1 MACVH
6 VNKLYGDSNER
17 CRCALNAYVEII
29 AQALSYCTSVRTQSG
44 TILLHLD
51 RAQQRVI
58 TSVQTTPAV
67 FDGGFVSVTS

>member
-17 CRCALNAYVEII
+17 CRCAHNAYVEIL

-44 TILLHLD
+44 TILLHCSHRYTLD
-51 RAQQRVI
+51 LIRIEHLLWTNSQDQR
-58 TSVQTTPAV
+58 S
-67 FDGGFVSVTS
+67 